1 MRFGKFN
8 FPLSA
13 CQLQVESTRN
23 VSSSRINELEEQL
36 SLKTEEAA
44 TLQRQHVEM
53 FADLQVTQE
62 SLEQARQD
70 VEAER
75 KKCKQL
81 EQELQKKER
90 YTIWKRFDSE
100 LWFATLAVTEF
111 SVSDLLENAS
121 FTVFLSLLKRFFKK
135 ALQLKRLW

>member
-1 MRFGKFN
+1 
-8 FPLSA
+8 
-13 CQLQVESTRN
+13 VESTRN

-90 YTIWKRFDSE
+90 YTI
-100 LWFATLAVTEF
+100 
-111 SVSDLLENAS
+111 
-121 FTVFLSLLKRFFKK
+121 
-135 ALQLKRLW
+135 